1 MERRGRRN
9 SQTLDSQQREVLILT
24 RPASTYQLAP
34 LSRSPGM
41 CYNLPAV
48 QPTAKQAQVNEAFQP
63 DRSTQSPDDLSPATA
78 PYEHA
83 SCYCPVCSRRLES
96 RRCKLICT
104 VCGYYMSCADYY

>member
-1 MERRGRRN
+1 MSPVSWGDIFTLPLRGDRIMELRHYR
-9 SQTLDSQQREVLILT
+9 LT
-24 RPASTYQLAP
+24 P
-34 LSRSPGM
+34 LPRSPGM

-48 QPTAKQAQVNEAFQP
+48 QPTAKQAQVNEAPEP
-63 DRSTQSPDDLSPATA
+63 DRPTQLQDDPSPATA
-78 PYEHA
+78 PDVHA